1 MERLQTEVKIRSS
14 VAVRVFNRT
23 DFAGF
28 VAVGREEVKNDF
40 GVGYSTLSG
49 RYGSATA
56 AHGRFDWAMV

>member
-40 GVGYSTLSG
+40 G
-49 RYGSATA
+49 
-56 AHGRFDWAMV
+56 

>member
-1 MERLQTEVKIRSS
+1 LYGGQRAPCGNDFDLDCRFQGSKVERLQTEVKIRSS

-40 GVGYSTLSG
+40 G
-49 RYGSATA
+49 
-56 AHGRFDWAMV
+56 